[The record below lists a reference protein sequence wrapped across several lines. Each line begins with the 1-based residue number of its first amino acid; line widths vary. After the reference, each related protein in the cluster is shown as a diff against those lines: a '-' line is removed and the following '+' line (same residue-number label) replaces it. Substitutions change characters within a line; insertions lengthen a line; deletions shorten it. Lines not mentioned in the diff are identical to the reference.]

1 MIDSV
6 NRYDRWNEFARSR
19 DEKKTQKE
27 LCLEYLNK
35 HGSITALEALGGFGC
50 FRLAA
55 IIYKLREDGYV
66 ITTDINDGKKKYA
79 IYTLIREGEE
89 QDG

>member
-1 MIDSV
+1 MADNI
-6 NRYDRWNEFARSR
+6 NRYDRWSEFSRSH
-19 DEKKTQKE
+19 DDSKTQKE
-27 LCLEYLNK
+27 LCLEYLKKN
-35 HGSITALEALGGFGC
+35 GSITALEALGAFGC

-79 IYTLIREGEE
+79 IYTLIKEGEE